1 MSKVKNHPLE
11 CLLALVFLLAVTLY
25 LRPYYGIRHD
35 SILYLG
41 QAYLN
46 TEPDIFGQDLFFQ
59 YGSQASFTL
68 FPTIAGA
75 MLSHFSAPLLFQV
88 LTLFGLIAFVLS
100 SAFFFRHFFTWERTW
115 WSLLA
120 LLMLP
125 VTYGGFRIFSYSE
138 SFFTARSLA
147 EPLLIVAMAFGVRQ
161 RYLLV
166 IPFWLLAA
174 LLHPLQALA
183 VLIIAWC
190 WLVSFDNRWTLALLP
205 VILSIAALVV
215 LNPDSDFLARY
226 DVQWLEW
233 IQKPNQQ
240 VFLSLWD
247 FSSWSALL
255 VELFLLVLIALNYPG
270 EIRRVSL
277 VLFVATLLGCG
288 LSLIL
293 VDGLKLVLPTGLQ
306 LWRVTWVTQWWVA
319 LLLPQLLL
327 AYYSKSGRLSPDI
340 TIVIIAVIL
349 GFTQGVA
356 PPYAVPAL
364 IAVYFALIYW
374 GEYLKPRAMR
384 LVEMGLWLALLV
396 IGLKY
401 ASFVWTLHSK
411 TALAWDG
418 VRLGFM
424 LLAFPLFSGALAV
437 TAIVFWKRS
446 GKKVHAIYGIAG
458 VVFLLFAMNSWD
470 QRSEWTHYVESQDGL
485 NPFGKELRIGVQV
498 YWRDELLAPWLILR
512 RPSYLNGAQSAGL
525 LFNRGT
531 AEEFYRRSKVT
542 QLLEMQTQV
551 CDLVNGLNN
560 SGTCSV
566 DVSALRDAC
575 TRGEGQLGYL
585 VTSTKVEG
593 YEGATW
599 RLRRSG
605 KTDYV
610 YYLYDCQGLVPSLAK
625 R

>member
-1 MSKVKNHPLE
+1 MSKVKNHWLE

-46 TEPDIFGQDLFFQ
+46 TSPDVFGQDLFFQ

-68 FPTIAGA
+68 FPAIAGA
-75 MLSHFSAPLLFQV
+75 LLSYFSAPPLFQA
-88 LTLFGLIAFVLS
+88 LTLFGLFAFVLA
-100 SAFFFRHFFTWERTW
+100 SAFFVRHFFSWERTW

-120 LLMLP
+120 LLILP
-125 VTYGGFRIFSYSE
+125 VTYGGFRVFSYSE

-147 EPLLIVAMAFGVRQ
+147 EPLLIAAMAFGVRR

-166 IPFWLLAA
+166 VPFWGLAA

-183 VLIIAWC
+183 VLLIAWC
-190 WLVSFDNRWTLALLP
+190 WLLSFDKRWVLVLLP
-205 VILSIAALVV
+205 AILGTAALAA
-215 LNPDSDFLARY
+215 LYPDSSILARY
-226 DVQWLEW
+226 DAQWLEW
-233 IQKPNQQ
+233 IETPNKQ

-255 VELFLLVLIALNYPG
+255 VQLFLLILVSVNFSG
-270 EIRRVSL
+270 TVRRVSL
-277 VLFVATLLGCG
+277 VLFAATLLGCG
-288 LSLIL
+288 LSLVL

-306 LWRVTWVTQWWVA
+306 LWRVTWVSQWWVA

-327 AYYSKSGRLSPDI
+327 VFYRKSGRLSPDI
-340 TIVIIAVIL
+340 ALVIIAVIL

-364 IAVYFALIYW
+364 IPVYFALGYW
-374 GEYLKPRAMR
+374 GADLKPRSLR

-401 ASFVWTLHSK
+401 ASFAWGVQDK
-411 TALAWDG
+411 AALSWGG
-418 VRLGFM
+418 VRLGYM
-424 LLAFPLFSGALAV
+424 LLAFPLFSGFLAV
-437 TAIVFWKRS
+437 AAIVLWKRS
-446 GKKVHAIYGIAG
+446 GKIVHALYGIAG
-458 VVFLLFAMNSWD
+458 VLFLFFAMNSWD
-470 QRSEWTHYVESQDGL
+470 QRSEWTHYVESQDSL
-485 NPFGKELRIGVQV
+485 NPFGKELRAGVQV
-498 YWRDELLAPWLILR
+498 YWQDELLAPWLVLR
-512 RPSYLNGAQSAGL
+512 RPSYFSGAQSAGL

-551 CDLVNGLNN
+551 CDLMNGLN
-560 SGTCSV
+560 SSSACLI
-566 DVSALRDAC
+566 DVSALKDAC

-585 VTSTKVEG
+585 VTSAKVEG

-605 KTDYV
+605 NADFV
-610 YYLYDCQGLVPSLAK
+610 YYLYDCQGLVPGLAS